1 MEKLTY
7 LPNLRLKERLQKEIA
22 VRKVYLVAFETA
34 PFGKGEKERGG
45 GERTRDRQTDLQTE
59 RQKAREQRDEIE
71 SEALSSAR
79 GSVENYKDEGSE
91 GGSSP
96 TG

>member
-34 PFGKGEKERGG
+34 PFGKGEKEREGG
-45 GERTRDRQTDLQTE
+45 RERETDRQTY
-59 RQKAREQRDEIE
+59 RQKDRKRESNGTR
-71 SEALSSAR
+71 SK
-79 GSVENYKDEGSE
+79 VK
-91 GGSSP
+91 P
-96 TG
+96 